1 MPALAPSAAKVGA
14 RAPLSHI
21 GLLVDTNGDG
31 IGDAIGY
38 DTTGDG
44 TIDCLDTNGDGI
56 IDVVLSTPMTIPG
69 KAASAA
75 ALPRGL
81 GSPQSSAASPS
92 PLPSLLRSMSGLS
105 GSPGHSLLKQLGTAN
120 SVQQIPVPV
129 ESSDSGDVE
138 TSTYLEIFE
147 RIDVDGDGAI
157 SMLRFLTAAQRD
169 SKVAGLFLPGLDKSR
184 LLKDEYTFDQ
194 VDATFK
200 AMAAGKKRVLKKDFL
215 EYLRR
220 PKADQSTSLR
230 KIFQKIDADGDGSIS
245 RLELLEAAR
254 KDPEIAKLV
263 NPAGY
268 SPSSGMEG
276 GRILRHLFGRKGWNM
291 DQDGFDAVSE
301 VFGSIAGG
309 KKRAEYNDFETYFTR
324 SRSLNSMTVDRSQQ
338 RLLLIR
344 QGFEVHPQLSS
355 QICQAGFKAMW
366 APDLPA
372 PSQVTLPDI
381 LARLKHVIDETNP
394 NLIVCAA
401 HGSYYIAALW
411 QSGIWRGPTLII
423 AAHPCLGEQI
433 PPEVRVVVA
442 HGANDEVC
450 RRTRLNLESLVS
462 TSSPNQSF
470 LYYAGQSG
478 LLGNGQRSREGDT
491 HAMASLLSN
500 DCLARLIDAA
510 ISEESP
516 DVHMIRSWASM
527 LSERRIAAERRLGY
541 TLDCVRRRWQSRDR
555 QGEDEKQLF
564 AIACNSEEFATVS
577 EIFKAAPRE
586 TPAYQGC
593 SIAAWEKVQ
602 VTNVERVENGAQ
614 EAGAARS
621 YAQCMKRSLEDQ
633 GLCFEAGVHT
643 RWAFHGTAAV
653 ESIVSNPMSG
663 FQPLAS
669 GTRGAS
675 LWGPGTYFARDAK
688 YVADGPFCGEP
699 AADGSRRM
707 LMCLLTSGMPC
718 LGDPQNHGVLPVRQ
732 GMHRY
737 DSTVDSLSSPEI
749 FIVQHPG
756 AAYPAYVITF
766 K

>member
-1 MPALAPSAAKVGA
+1 
-14 RAPLSHI
+14 
-21 GLLVDTNGDG
+21 
-31 IGDAIGY
+31 
-38 DTTGDG
+38 
-44 TIDCLDTNGDGI
+44 
-56 IDVVLSTPMTIPG
+56 
-69 KAASAA
+69 
-75 ALPRGL
+75 
-81 GSPQSSAASPS
+81 
-92 PLPSLLRSMSGLS
+92 
-105 GSPGHSLLKQLGTAN
+105 
-120 SVQQIPVPV
+120 V
-129 ESSDSGDVE
+129 ESSDCGGVE
-138 TSTYLEIFE
+138 TSTYLKIFD

-157 SMLRFLTAAQRD
+157 SMLEFLTAVQRD
-169 SKVAGLFLPGLDKSR
+169 PEVAGLVLPGVDKSW
-184 LLKDEYTFDQ
+184 LLKDEDTFDQ

-200 AMAAGKKRVLKKDFL
+200 AMAAGKKRILKKEFL
-215 EYLRR
+215 EYLRK
-220 PKADQSTSLR
+220 PKADSTSNSLR
-230 KIFQKIDADGDGSIS
+230 KMFQKIDADGDGSIS
-245 RLELLEAAR
+245 RLELLAAAR

-268 SPSSGMEG
+268 SPSAGIEG
-276 GRILRHLFGRKGWNM
+276 GRILRHLFDRKGWNM
-291 DQDGFDAVSE
+291 DQDSFDAVSE
-301 VFGSIAGG
+301 AFGSIARG
-309 KKRAEYNDFETYFTR
+309 KKRAVYNDFETYFTR
-324 SRSLNSMTVDRSQQ
+324 SRSKNSMTIDRSQQ

-344 QGFEVHPQLSS
+344 QGFEDHPQLSS

-366 APDLPA
+366 SPDLPA
-372 PSQVTLPDI
+372 PSQMTLPGI
-381 LARLKHVIDETNP
+381 LARLKHVIVESSP

-411 QSGIWRGPTLII
+411 QSAIWRGPTLII
-423 AAHPCLGEQI
+423 GAHPCLGGQI

-442 HGANDEVC
+442 HGSNDEVC
-450 RRTRLNLESLVS
+450 RRTRLNLESLLS
-462 TSSPNQSF
+462 TASPNQSF

-491 HAMASLLSN
+491 HAMISLLSR

-510 ISEESP
+510 VSEESP

-527 LSERRIAAERRLGY
+527 LSEKRIAAERRLGY
-541 TLDCVRRRWQSRDR
+541 TLDCLRRRWESRDR

-564 AIACNSEEFATVS
+564 TIASNSEEFATVC

-586 TPAYQGC
+586 APAYQGC
-593 SIAAWEKVQ
+593 PVANWEKVH
-602 VTNVERVENGAQ
+602 VLKVERVENGAQ

-643 RWAFHGTAAV
+643 HWAFHGTAAV

-688 YVADGPFCGEP
+688 YVADGPFCGEA

-707 LMCLLTSGMPC
+707 LLCLLTTGMPC
-718 LGDPQNHGVLPVRQ
+718 LGDPQNHGVLPLRQ
-732 GMHRY
+732 GTHRY